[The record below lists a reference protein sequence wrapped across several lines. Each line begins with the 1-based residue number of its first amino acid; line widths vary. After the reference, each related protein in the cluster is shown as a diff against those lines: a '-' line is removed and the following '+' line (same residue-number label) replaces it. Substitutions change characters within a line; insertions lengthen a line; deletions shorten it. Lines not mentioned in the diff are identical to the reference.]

1 MNTITT
7 GKINLSKNQNT
18 GTLQKH
24 SSRKSVSFKGP
35 ATLITEADR
44 KILNVFS
51 QHYGNIGE
59 RLGQKVGKLVTSSE
73 ILKKSS
79 RFSLEQGALSIREK
93 KVGQTLIENVLF
105 PFVNLPL
112 YAVSWVLK
120 KAQSIPALKEGA
132 RRIYNKPVLRIP
144 RKLNEL
150 DAKTDSLKG
159 IFDKTKEVVAKFAK
173 EKGVSTEYLLKQLNK
188 TDDNPK
194 AQQLVKEAN
203 EYIKENLYKVSN
215 KFFDKHTG
223 NFNTAYERP
232 LNRIITGLIPV
243 AFLANDAYNLS
254 VLCGDTKEESKKE
267 ATARKQQEI
276 SRVFTTAYIQLL
288 TFGAFTKQVNTIP
301 WFTPLTSAATVL
313 FSEIT
318 SRKRLGKPVFF
329 ISKEQAKEYNKRDAE
344 KANKKKKKAVD
355 NKVQNNTPQ
364 QLKTIM
370 ISDKDEPKVFTSFK
384 SSFGNNTQQK
394 TPDNTLSQTEHSMHF
409 SGNDNTSLK
418 ESKEKSE
425 NNKSTE
431 ENKKSEPRKALINF
445 KTFKNGVAILISA
458 GFVLS
463 FLKNSSYTKNS
474 IIVKS
479 IKGIGEFCK
488 KKFYDPLAFKDFEIT
503 HQEFDKVAKSLKD
516 VGCKEIAEGHKF
528 IQDKYGR
535 ETASGVIKMY
545 KASVSSSKIPEIINS
560 SVERLKSKGII
571 PTEKEIVQIKES
583 VTTAIGHEGTAIA
596 EKKYGSAAKKA
607 IEIIKNKKLN
617 FNEQQ
622 MKDLQEILTETI
634 GQSAKETPIQIETK
648 VKPFVD
654 IVTQPFKFIMSAMK
668 LPFKITK
675 SLISIAVSPIEKKA
689 ARAALGKAELTKF
702 EKTIHKA
709 VTEVFGEKQAK
720 SGKISQV
727 IFANAMDQLE
737 RQTKHYRK
745 AQEALKNAISK
756 GDPEAK
762 IAKAKAKLEKE
773 KTDLMK
779 YVNTAVEKSF
789 NGVTQSSNKN
799 TDLAMMSKLA
809 SSAVTSAF
817 LVADNYN
824 MVMLKSNGEDK
835 EGAKETANER
845 IIQRLSALF
854 YQTLFI
860 NWFNAT
866 FRSTYNSSLKGMVA
880 VAGPNT
886 LTTEILTRKSIGMP
900 IGRKSFEELQAN
912 EEKNENRDGFLGKYF
927 KFMRLLTG
935 KKPLK
940 DRIPKDKKQDNKA
953 ETVSNFTA
961 KIQQN
966 SSSTNLLDILTKQ
979 N

>member
-1 MNTITT
+1 MNTIIP
-7 GKINLSKNQNT
+7 GQINNLSKKQNT
-18 GTLQKH
+18 GKTFYKH
-24 SSRKSVSFKGP
+24 PPCKPVSFKGP

-59 RLGQKVGKLVTSSE
+59 RLGQKIGKLVTSSE

-93 KVGQTLIENVLF
+93 KVGQALVENVLF

-120 KAQSIPALKEGA
+120 KVQSVPALKEGA
-132 RRIYNKPVLRIP
+132 RRIYNKPILRIP

-159 IFDKTKEVVAKFAK
+159 IFDKTQDVVAKFAK
-173 EKGVSTEYLLKQLNK
+173 EKGISTEYLLQQLNK
-188 TDDNPK
+188 TDDNPQ
-194 AQQLVKEAN
+194 AQQLVKEAS
-203 EYIKENLYKVSN
+203 EYIKESLYKVSN

-267 ATARKQQEI
+267 ATERKQQEI

-318 SRKRLGKPVFF
+318 SRKRLGKPIFF
-329 ISKEQAKEYNKRDAE
+329 INKEQAKEYNRRDAE
-344 KANKKKKKAVD
+344 KAKKEKKHFFRNNKTED
-355 NKVQNNTPQ
+355 NKPQ
-364 QLKTIM
+364 QVKQIM

-384 SSFGNNTQQK
+384 SSFGYNPKQQDVNGIK
-394 TPDNTLSQTEHSMHF
+394 NFRGS
-409 SGNDNTSLK
+409 NDQSLK
-418 ESKEKSE
+418 NTKTDKKEES
-425 NNKSTE
+425 
-431 ENKKSEPRKALINF
+431 KKSEPRKALINF
-445 KTFKNGVAILISA
+445 KTFKNGVAILVSA
-458 GFVLS
+458 GFILS

-474 IIVKS
+474 KIVR
-479 IKGIGEFCK
+479 GIQNFGKFCK
-488 KKFYDPLAFKDFEIT
+488 KKLYDPLAFKDFEIT
-503 HQEFDKVAKSLKD
+503 HQEFDKVAQSLKD
-516 VGCKEIAEGHKF
+516 AGCKEIAEGHRF
-528 IQDKYGR
+528 IKDKYGK

-545 KASVSSSKIPEIINS
+545 KASISSSKIPEIIQS
-560 SVERLKSKGII
+560 SIEKLKAKGIA
-571 PTEKEIVQIKES
+571 PTDKEITQIRES
-583 VTTAIGHEGTAIA
+583 VSTAIGLEGSAIA
-596 EKKYGSAAKKA
+596 EKKYEAAAKKA

-617 FNEQQ
+617 LNEQQ
-622 MKDLQEILTETI
+622 VKDLQEILTETI
-634 GQSAKETPIQIETK
+634 GQSAKEAPIRIETK
-648 VKPFVD
+648 IKPFVD

-668 LPFKITK
+668 LPFKITS
-675 SLISIAVSPIEKKA
+675 SLIKIAVSPVEKKA
-689 ARAALGKAELTKF
+689 AQAALGKAELTKF
-702 EKTIHKA
+702 EKSIHKA
-709 VTEVFGEKQAK
+709 VTEIFGEKQAK
-720 SGKISQV
+720 TGKISQV

-737 RQTKHYRK
+737 RQTRAYRN
-745 AQEALKNAISK
+745 AQETLKNIISK
-756 GDPEAK
+756 GRSKAEVE
-762 IAKAKAKLEKE
+762 KAKAKLEKA
-773 KTDLMK
+773 KIDLMK

-866 FRSTYNSSLKGMVA
+866 FRSTYNSSLKGMAA
-880 VAGPNT
+880 VAIPNT
-886 LTTEILTRKSIGMP
+886 LTTEVLTRKSIGMP
-900 IGRKSFEELQAN
+900 IGRKSFEELQEN
-912 EEKNENRDGFLGKYF
+912 EGKNENREGFLGKYF

-940 DRIPKDKKQDNKA
+940 DRIPKEKKQNNKESA
-953 ETVSNFTA
+953 LPNVNSTL
-961 KIQQN
+961 KKD
-966 SSSTNLLDILTKQ
+966 SSSTNLLELLTKQ
-979 N
+979 NQK